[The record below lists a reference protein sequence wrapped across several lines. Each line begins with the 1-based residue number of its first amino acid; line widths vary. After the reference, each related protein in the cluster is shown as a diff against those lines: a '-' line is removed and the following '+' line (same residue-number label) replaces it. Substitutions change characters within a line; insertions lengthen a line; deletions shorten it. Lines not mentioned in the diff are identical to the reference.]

1 MHPHKVSTF
10 ALVLVAVVI
19 AASCGSDEKKSSTPY
34 VEPEGDLGTSDMAPG
49 LNNID
54 PLLECGQAECEL
66 SCEVLADP
74 NFCWQRA
81 VREVYACMEGVTKG
95 TMVEADRCVVGGVE
109 VAFSQN
115 LVSETIIDKE
125 DWDFEIITGDV
136 CARVQD
142 TEDAFQLDTRFGTV
156 RAEFTESDY
165 TVTCENGE
173 VWRFEGE
180 VTDLLQ
186 CRDENDSLPLPGVIT
201 FSSGPEFGFGL
212 SPADGNLFQCT
223 FEE

>member
-1 MHPHKVSTF
+1 MRLHKVSTF
-10 ALVLVAVVI
+10 ALLLVAGVI
-19 AASCGSDEKKSSTPY
+19 ASSCGSEEKKSSTPY
-34 VEPEGDLGTSDMAPG
+34 VEPESDLGTSDMAPG

-95 TMVEADRCVVGGVE
+95 TMAEADRCVVGGVE

-156 RAEFTESDY
+156 RAAFTETDY

-180 VTDLLQ
+180 VTVLLQ
-186 CRDENDSLPLPGVIT
+186 CRDGNDSLPLPGVIT
-201 FSSGPEFGFGL
+201 FSSGAEFGFGL